1 MYALATKNNELVIT
15 RSPMSWQST
24 NGKALLFRA
33 RNEAMAALAYLST
46 PVVHPKLNRFTP
58 RWKLETYLLNQIGF
72 HGVLAAY
79 DPVSM
84 QAQLVANLNQ
94 RVEFFFEKYVVDFNP
109 DLIRYFSPELF
120 DITGRNMELRY
131 LTPMKFSL
139 THTDALGQTT
149 IVASYDLNPH
159 DAEMLVNNR
168 M

>member
-1 MYALATKNNELVIT
+1 MYALATTNNGLIIT
-15 RSPMSWQST
+15 RSPMSPQSASA
-24 NGKALLFRA
+24 NPLLFRT

-46 PVVHPKLNRFTP
+46 PAVNPKTDRLTP
-58 RWKLETYLLNQIGF
+58 RWKLETYLMYQMDFEAILVAHNPENIEAQ
-72 HGVLAAY
+72 LAA
-79 DPVSM
+79 
-84 QAQLVANLNQ
+84 NLKQ

-109 DLIRYFSPELF
+109 DLIRYFSPAFF

-159 DAEMLVNNR
+159 DAEMLINHR
-168 M
+168 T